1 MTIKDSFYR
10 AIKRSDIPGAM
21 TRYGEAR
28 SSALVDKYMTSAL
41 ISICSRNKKHSLVQR
56 LWKSHRTGV
65 GATPLTEY
73 LCSDFINGFRRL
85 GDLDAATYV
94 LNTARD
100 SRLIN
105 TEVYNAYL
113 TSCAKLQPPSKVIP
127 ELESLLSQMDA
138 DGVAPDSFT
147 HAIMVGAYGNNG
159 DFAAAQAYVAR
170 SGATEDLVISNALMR
185 AAVRDDNAQL
195 ALSILELLE
204 EDGPVFHRMPTH
216 AAAAA
221 AHHATVPNRCRCQ

>member
-1 MTIKDSFYR
+1 ML
-10 AIKRSDIPGAM
+10 RSASITTLFLRSCRNSASWCVATDDAPTLRPERGVHP
-21 TRYGEAR
+21 AR
-28 SSALVDKYMTSAL
+28 EESA
-41 ISICSRNKKHSLVQR
+41 
-56 LWKSHRTGV
+56 
-65 GATPLTEY
+65 ATPHA
-73 LCSDFINGFRRL
+73 
-85 GDLDAATYV
+85 DAPPTV
-94 LNTARD
+94 LWPSHAD
-100 SRLIN
+100 
-105 TEVYNAYL
+105 AHD
-113 TSCAKLQPPSKVIP
+113 CAKLQPPSKVIP